1 MLQPA
6 TRTNRDPFLA
16 RPLEPAVAH
25 HTMTTRSVYCCAQA
39 HLIPISLDRREAMC
53 SLRRM
58 PRCRHYH
65 SGSVLEDTLSLTHDN
80 TGAFSPCQQWTRRF
94 HLAKRQAVP
103 SETAALACHPQVK
116 HQARSM
122 PIGLV
127 NNCMALKS
135 SCSFPC
141 SRNLSR
147 DQVVVED
154 NILRTNQCHGR
165 FSDGI

>member
-39 HLIPISLDRREAMC
+39 HLIPISLDCREAMC

-127 NNCMALKS
+127 NNCMALKFAKHS
-135 SCSFPC
+135 ALVPITVGASEKTHRAHFPVRGT
-141 SRNLSR
+141 SAETR
-147 DQVVVED
+147 
-154 NILRTNQCHGR
+154 
-165 FSDGI
+165 